1 MTVNKKTRQEKLK
14 KLLMDKKRKM
24 WNELRNEIFN
34 KLGKEYNRQFDNPQ
48 DLEELSFVDSIEDT
62 GLAVADI
69 RREELTN
76 MDEAIRRLEE
86 GTYGICEDCG
96 VEISEDRL
104 KVISFTPYCVN
115 CQAKREEKKPTL

>member
-1 MTVNKKTRQEKLK
+1 MKANNKTRQERLK
-14 KLLMDKKRKM
+14 KMLIERKRKM

-34 KLGKEYNRQFDNPQ
+34 KLGREYSKQFDNPQ
-48 DLEELSFVDSIEDT
+48 DLEELSFVDAIEDT
-62 GLAVADI
+62 GLAIADI

-76 MDEAIRRLEE
+76 MDEAIGRLDE

>member
-1 MTVNKKTRQEKLK
+1 MKGNNKTRQERLK
-14 KLLMDKKRKM
+14 KMLIERKRKM

-34 KLGKEYNRQFDNPQ
+34 KLGREYSKQFDNPQ
-48 DLEELSFVDSIEDT
+48 DLEELSFVDAIEDT

-76 MDEAIRRLEE
+76 MDEAIRRLED

-104 KVISFTPYCVN
+104 KVVSFAPYCVN
-115 CQAKREEKKPTL
+115 CQAKREGKKPTL